1 MRQRP
6 RRWWDCAGK
15 PGRQVCRFV
24 NSHCRSDLHHLNE
37 RHGAL
42 LHPRSAG
49 GWRGQQWE
57 LFCRSTFDGGHDPL
71 GRSNSDRTGEK
82 AEFTGNYRD
91 PTSPNGTDTGDDGLV
106 NSALL
111 AGLRQVFRV
120 FRARSDVDGR
130 GVPRDEALGIEYRS
144 E

>member
-1 MRQRP
+1 
-6 RRWWDCAGK
+6 
-15 PGRQVCRFV
+15 
-24 NSHCRSDLHHLNE
+24 
-37 RHGAL
+37 
-42 LHPRSAG
+42 
-49 GWRGQQWE
+49 

-71 GRSNSDRTGEK
+71 GRGDSDGTGEK

-91 PTSPNGTDTGDDGLV
+91 STAPNRTDTGDDGLV

-111 AGLRQVFRV
+111 AGLRQVFCV